1 MNSRSGTRAL
11 DRPVVIAAAIR
22 LLDEVGLDGLT
33 LRRLAKE
40 LGVAAPAL
48 YWHFRDKQELLDHMV
63 VALAGDIYQ
72 WEAPA
77 PGQHWDGWL
86 VERARAQRKAM
97 LAHRD
102 SARLAAGTRPT
113 AALIP
118 RIEKNIEALTRA
130 GLTPGQALRSVLVL
144 GNYVAGFVLD
154 EQAEVAREAAE
165 GDQGVAAAEQEFRDR
180 MSTGKLPNLAVA
192 FEEVGDPND
201 EAGFEYGLGLILDGL
216 RAQVARNAAR
226 A

>member
-1 MNSRSGTRAL
+1 
-11 DRPVVIAAAIR
+11 VIATAMR

-63 VALAGDIYQ
+63 VAQAVDIGQ
-72 WEAPA
+72 WQGPA
-77 PGQHWDGWL
+77 PDQVWDEWL
-86 VERARAQRKAM
+86 AERSRSQRRVM

-113 AALIP
+113 AAFIP
-118 RIEKNIEALTRA
+118 MIESNVDALTHA
-130 GLTPGQALRSVLVL
+130 GLTPGQALRSLLVL

-154 EQAEVAREAAE
+154 EQAEVARETAE
-165 GDQGVAAAEQEFRDR
+165 GDQGVAAAEREFRDR
-180 MSTGKLPNLAVA
+180 MSLGEFPALATA
-192 FEEVGDPND
+192 FDEVGDPNN
-201 EAGFEYGLGLILDGL
+201 EAGFEFGLGLILDGL
-216 RAQVARNAAR
+216 RAQVRRNQLSESGSR
-226 A
+226 TQE